1 MPARKSLMRKNSER
15 VLDTLALVRREE
27 ERGNP
32 KLARVRARNAAQ
44 GRVFLLHKDLMGIN
58 NAKGP
63 TAC

>member
-1 MPARKSLMRKNSER
+1 M
-15 VLDTLALVRREE
+15 ALVRREE